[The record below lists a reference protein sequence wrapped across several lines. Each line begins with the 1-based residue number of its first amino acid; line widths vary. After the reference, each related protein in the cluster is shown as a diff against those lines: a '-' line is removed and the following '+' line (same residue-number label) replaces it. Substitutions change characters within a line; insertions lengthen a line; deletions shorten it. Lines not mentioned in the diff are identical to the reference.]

1 MRRTRTRHIVA
12 PMMRFVWILVAICV
26 GLLLISV
33 LWAALKF
40 LLFIALIG
48 IVIAGCFGLYTRI
61 TGGSRR
67 RRSDW

>member
-26 GLLLISV
+26 GLALISV

-48 IVIAGCFGLYTRI
+48 VVIAGCFGLYPRI

>member
-1 MRRTRTRHIVA
+1 MRRTGTRHIVA
-12 PMMRFVWILVAICV
+12 AMMRFVWIFAAICV

-40 LLFIALIG
+40 LLIIAMIG

-61 TGGSRR
+61 SGGHRR
-67 RRSDW
+67 HSDW

>member
-1 MRRTRTRHIVA
+1 MRRAGTRHIVA
-12 PMMRFVWILVAICV
+12 VMMRFVWILVAICV

-40 LLFIALIG
+40 LLIIALIG

-61 TGGSRR
+61 SGGSRR
-67 RRSDW
+67 RSDW